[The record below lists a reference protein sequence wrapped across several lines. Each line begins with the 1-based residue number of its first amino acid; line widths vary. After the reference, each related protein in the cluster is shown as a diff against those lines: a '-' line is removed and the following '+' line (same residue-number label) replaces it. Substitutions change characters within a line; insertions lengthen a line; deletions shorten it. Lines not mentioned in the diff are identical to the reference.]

1 MHPTSWSTRLLLI
14 TGLLLVSL
22 TSGIPATD
30 GSYDLVVIGGTPAGV
45 AAAIEA
51 GRLGFSVALVEET
64 PVLGGLLSNGVQ
76 RMDDALVEGNS
87 GLIDD
92 FRKRVQRFYLN
103 SHPDDPVV
111 SKHKNTLPLSGTG
124 LWGRW
129 NVAEGR
135 AWEPKVA
142 ARIYREMVAE
152 VSTIRIFFRQVP
164 VEAITNGKRIR
175 GVVTEDSSG
184 QKHRYLAKVVI
195 DATYEGDVAAFAGA
209 AFRIGREPRS
219 REEPHAGEIYTDAF
233 CEGAMALPG
242 TIFPGSSGRG
252 DERIQAYCYRFV
264 VKDYGKS
271 EGPHRLK
278 SPPPS
283 YDPQL
288 YKWDASRSR
297 ANLPNGKSD
306 MLGINWGGDWAG
318 PNYRWPL
325 ASWKERGTIDAEYRN
340 HALGWLYYIQN
351 HGSPNLGLASD
362 EFTDNGNFPY
372 KLYVREARR
381 IEGTYLLT
389 ESDIHKDFRGNG
401 VRGPLQKDS
410 VAIGLYEMDSHNV
423 SNPTDQN
430 SPCSGEGAIN
440 LQDVTGP
447 FQVPYGVIVP
457 RDIDGLL
464 VPVAV
469 SATHVAFQSIRMEPV
484 WSALGQAAGAAAAL
498 ALRSAREVRHVEVT
512 KLQHHLLDRQCV
524 LFFYRDLDRESASFA
539 SVQTMS
545 LLGAIDGDENYD
557 FRPNDP
563 ISMGDFARLVVKGL
577 ELPLSIT
584 AAHFQDVPRSHPAFR
599 YIETLYDMST
609 QSSKPFLKYEIRGYS
624 TYRYRT
630 GKMNPL
636 VFANPEHPL
645 RRRDLAR
652 ILAGIFCFTQE
663 ISPPRVSSNFRDVL
677 ADDVDAKSIQL
688 LASSG
693 VLSLYENRFEPE
705 AIVDRAEACR
715 VMGDFR
721 GRLRRASE

>member
-1 MHPTSWSTRLLLI
+1 MYLPKRSARLLLL
-14 TGLLLVSL
+14 TCLLLASP
-22 TSGIPATD
+22 TSGMSVAT
-30 GSYDLVVIGGTPAGV
+30 GTFDLVVVGGTPAGV

-51 GRLGFSVALVEET
+51 GRLGLSVALVEET

-87 GLIDD
+87 GIIDD
-92 FRKRVQRFYLN
+92 FRKRVQRFHLKHY
-103 SHPDDPVV
+103 PDDPIVLE
-111 SKHKNTLPLSGTG
+111 HKSSLPLSPTG

-129 NVAEGR
+129 NVTQGR

-142 ARIYREMVAE
+142 ARIYLEMVAE
-152 VSTIRIFFRQVP
+152 VPAIRTFFRQVP
-164 VEAITNGKRIR
+164 VEALMNGKRIQ
-175 GVVTEDSSG
+175 GVVTEDANG
-184 QKHRYLAKVVI
+184 QRHRYFGKVVI

-233 CEGAMALPG
+233 CEGATALPG

-252 DERIQAYCYRFV
+252 DEKIQAYCYRFV
-264 VKDYGKS
+264 VKDYGKT
-271 EGPHRLK
+271 EGLHRLK

-283 YDPQL
+283 YDPQR
-288 YKWDASRSR
+288 YKWDASRGR
-297 ANLPNGKSD
+297 PNLPNGKSD
-306 MLGINWGGDWAG
+306 VLGINWGGDWAG
-318 PNYRWPL
+318 PNYRWPI
-325 ASWKERGTIDAEYRN
+325 ASWKERATIDAEYKN
-340 HALGWLYYIQN
+340 YALGWLYYIQN
-351 HGSPNLGLASD
+351 HGSPNLGLADD
-362 EFTDNGNFPY
+362 EFVDNGNFPY

-389 ESDIHKDFRGNG
+389 ESDIHKDLQGNG
-401 VRGPLQKDS
+401 IRGPLRKDS

-423 SNPTDQN
+423 SNPTHRN

-457 RDIDGLL
+457 RDVEGLL

-498 ALRSAREVRHVEVT
+498 ALRSAKEVRHVEVN
-512 KLQHHLLDRQCV
+512 KLQQHLLERQCL
-524 LFFYRDLDRESASFA
+524 LFFYRDLDRKAPSFT

-557 FRPNDP
+557 FRPGDP
-563 ISMGDFARLVVKGL
+563 ISMADFARLVVKGMD
-577 ELPLSIT
+577 LPLSIT

-609 QSSKPFLKYEIRGYS
+609 QLSEPFLKYEIRGYS

-636 VFANPEHPL
+636 VFAYPERPL
-645 RRRDLAR
+645 KRRDLAR
-652 ILAGIFCFTQE
+652 ILAGVFCFTQE
-663 ISPPRVSSNFRDVL
+663 TPPSRAPSNFRDVP
-677 ADDVDAKSIQL
+677 ANDVDAKSMKL
-688 LASSG
+688 LASTG
-693 VLSLYENRFEPE
+693 LLEYQDRFEPD
-705 AIVDRAEACR
+705 AIVNRAEVCR
-715 VMGDFR
+715 LLSDFR
-721 GRLRRASE
+721 RRLGRVNE